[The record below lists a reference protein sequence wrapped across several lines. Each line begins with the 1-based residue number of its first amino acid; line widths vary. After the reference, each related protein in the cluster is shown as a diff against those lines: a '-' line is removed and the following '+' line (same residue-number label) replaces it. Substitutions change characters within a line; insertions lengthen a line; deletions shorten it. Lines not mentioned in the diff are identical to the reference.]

1 MAELKTRSIELR
13 ADQQSA
19 DVIPC
24 VISSEAPVDRGD
36 YIEVLSHEASDI
48 DTSRAPLPLVVQH
61 KTDMLNVGVIEDLSI
76 QDGKLRGSARFG
88 SSELA
93 RQILADVKAGII
105 RSLSVG
111 YQLTQVLAHSG
122 RVKKFAWAPYE
133 VSVVGVPADAAAGF
147 YRSYSK
153 GHIQME
159 NIQQN
164 QDDNNQQSRSQ
175 RRAESRAVEAERE
188 RVREITAMGSQF
200 ARFGAQE
207 ISTRALQEDWSVEE
221 TRSAIMERM
230 NKGSINPLENGN
242 FGEFA
247 NGIGMDKRDIAKYS
261 IMRAIRALTDPSAR
275 SEAGFEIE
283 CSKAVEKQ
291 LGRHSRGLFI
301 PAEVL
306 LNKRD
311 MTVGSAS
318 AGGNTVAT
326 NVLAGSFIDIL
337 RNRSEV
343 LNMGAT
349 TLTGLVG
356 NVAIPRKT
364 GSSNAYW
371 VSEGGSATESALAFD
386 QVTMSPKSIT
396 GYVDISRKLMLQS
409 SLDIE
414 GLVRADLATQLATA
428 IDLAAINGSGTN
440 PEPRGILNTNG
451 IGSVVGGTNGA
462 APTWDHIVDLES
474 AVAIANADIGSLGF
488 MTNAKVR
495 GKLLKTEKST
505 ATGQYVW
512 ADGANPLR
520 GYRAA
525 VSNQVPSNLTKG
537 TASEV
542 CSAIIFG
549 NFADLLIGLWG
560 GLDMMVDPYT
570 LGKEGATRVIAFQD
584 IDIAIRHPESFAVMK
599 DVLTA

>member
-1 MAELKTRSIELR
+1 MAELKNRSIELR
-13 ADQQSA
+13 TDDLNAE
-19 DVIPC
+19 VIPC
-24 VISSEAPVDRGD
+24 VISSDAPVDRGN
-36 YIEVLSHEASDI
+36 YIEVLSHEANDI
-48 DTSRAPLPLVVQH
+48 DLSRAPLPLVVQH
-61 KTDMLNVGVIEDLSI
+61 KTDMLNIGVIEDLTI
-76 QDGKLRGSARFG
+76 AGGKLRGNARFG
-88 SSELA
+88 TSELA
-93 RQILADVKAGII
+93 LQILADVKAGII

-111 YQLTQVLAHSG
+111 YQLTKELAHVG
-122 RVKKFAWAPYE
+122 QVIKFAWAPYE

-147 YRSYSK
+147 NRSYSK
-153 GHIQME
+153 GNTQMQ
-159 NIQQN
+159 NTQNN

-175 RRAESRAVEAERE
+175 RRSEYRAIEAERE
-188 RVREITAMGSQF
+188 RAREITAMGNQF
-200 ARFGAQE
+200 ARYGAQE
-207 ISTRALQEDWSVEE
+207 IVSRAMQEDWTTEE
-221 TRSAIMERM
+221 TRSAIMARI
-230 NKGSINPLENGN
+230 GSGSPAMGS
-242 FGEFA
+242 GGYGDA
-247 NGIGMDKRDIAKYS
+247 TSGIGMDKRDIGKYS

-306 LNKRD
+306 MNKRD
-311 MTVGSAS
+311 MTVGTAS
-318 AGGNTVAT
+318 GGGNTVAT
-326 NVLAGSFIDIL
+326 DILAASFIDIL

-343 LNMGAT
+343 LNLGAT

-356 NVAIPRKT
+356 NVAIPRQT
-364 GSSNAYW
+364 GSANAYW
-371 VSEGGSATESALAFD
+371 VSEGGAATESALAFD
-386 QVTMSPKSIT
+386 QVTMTPKSIT

-414 GLVRADLATQLATA
+414 GLVRADLAAQLATA
-428 IDLAAINGSGTN
+428 IDLAAINGSGSS
-440 PEPRGILNTNG
+440 PEPRGILNTSG
-451 IGSVVGGTNGA
+451 IGSVIGGTNGA
-462 APTWDHIVDLES
+462 APTWAHIVDLES
-474 AVAIANADIGSLGF
+474 AVAIANADTGSLGY

-495 GKLLKTEKST
+495 GKLLKTEKASS
-505 ATGQYVW
+505 TGQFVW
-512 ADGANPLR
+512 ADGPNPLR

-570 LGKEGATRVIAFQD
+570 LGKEGATRVIAYQD
-584 IDIAIRHPESFAVMK
+584 IDIAIRHPESFAVME
-599 DVLTA
+599 DVLTS

>member
-1 MAELKTRSIELR
+1 MAELKNRSIELR
-13 ADQQSA
+13 AADLSA
-19 DVIPC
+19 DAIPC
-24 VISSEAPVDRGD
+24 VISSEAPVDRGN
-36 YIEVLSHEASDI
+36 YIEVLSHDANDI
-48 DTSRAPLPLVVQH
+48 DLSRAPLPLVVQH
-61 KTDMLNVGVIEDLSI
+61 KTDMLNIGVIEDLTI
-76 QDGKLRGSARFG
+76 AGGKLRGNARFG
-88 SSELA
+88 TSELA
-93 RQILADVKAGII
+93 LQILADVKAGII

-111 YQLTQVLAHSG
+111 YQLTKELAHVG
-122 RVKKFAWAPYE
+122 QVIKFAWTPYE

-147 YRSYSK
+147 NRSYSK
-153 GHIQME
+153 GNTQM
-159 NIQQN
+159 QN
-164 QDDNNQQSRSQ
+164 TQNTQDDNNQQSRSQ
-175 RRAESRAVEAERE
+175 RRSEYRAIEAERE
-188 RVREITAMGSQF
+188 RAREITAMGNQF
-200 ARFGAQE
+200 ARYGAQE
-207 ISTRALQEDWSVEE
+207 IASRAIQEDWSVEE
-221 TRSAIMERM
+221 TRSAIMDRINM
-230 NKGSINPLENGN
+230 GSNKPLAGGD
-242 FGEFA
+242 FGGFA
-247 NGIGMDKRDIAKYS
+247 NGIGMDQRDIGKYS

-275 SEAGFEIE
+275 SDAGFEIE
-283 CSKAVEKQ
+283 CSRAVEKQ

-306 LNKRD
+306 MNKRD
-311 MTVGSAS
+311 MTVAS
-318 AGGNTVAT
+318 SSGGGNTVAT
-326 NVLAGSFIDIL
+326 NVLAASFIDIL

-356 NVAIPRKT
+356 NVAIPRQT

-386 QVTMSPKSIT
+386 QVTMTPKSIT

-414 GLVRADLATQLATA
+414 GLVRTDLATQLATA
-428 IDLAAINGSGTN
+428 IDLAAINGSGSS
-440 PEPRGILNTNG
+440 PEPRGILNTSG
-451 IGSVVGGTNGA
+451 IGSVIGGTNGA
-462 APTWDHIVDLES
+462 APTWEHIVDLES
-474 AVAIANADIGSLGF
+474 AVAIANADTGSLGY

-495 GKLLKTEKST
+495 GKLLKTEKASS
-505 ATGQYVW
+505 TGQFVW
-512 ADGANPLR
+512 ADGLNPLR

-599 DVLTA
+599 DALTS

>member
-13 ADQQSA
+13 ADDDNS

-36 YIEVLSHEASDI
+36 YIEVLSHDALDI
-48 DTSRAPLPLVVQH
+48 DTTRAPLPLVVQH
-61 KTDMLNVGVIEDLSI
+61 KTDMLNVGVIENLEI
-76 QDGKLRGSARFG
+76 KGGKLRGNARFG

-93 RQILADVKAGII
+93 RQILADVKSGII

-111 YQLTQVLAHSG
+111 YQLTKELAHVG
-122 RVKKFAWAPYE
+122 RTIKFAWAPYE

-147 YRSYSK
+147 YRSFNK
-153 GHIQME
+153 GINQMQ
-159 NIQQN
+159 NTQTN
-164 QDDNNQQSRSQ
+164 QDDTNQQSRSQ
-175 RRAESRAVEAERE
+175 RRAEIRAVEADRE
-188 RVREITAMGSQF
+188 RVREINAMGEHF

-207 ISTRALQEDWSVEE
+207 IASRAIQEDWSVEE
-221 TRSAIMERM
+221 TRSMIMDRINSGQ
-230 NKGSINPLENGN
+230 NKSFTGD
-242 FGEFA
+242 FGGFA
-247 NGIGMDKRDIAKYS
+247 NGIGMDKRDIGKYS

-275 SEAGFEIE
+275 SDAGFEIE
-283 CSKAVEKQ
+283 CSRAVEKQ

-306 LNKRD
+306 MNKRD
-311 MTVGSAS
+311 MTVAS
-318 AGGNTVAT
+318 ATGGGNTVAT

-343 LNMGAT
+343 LNLGAT

-356 NVAIPRKT
+356 NVAIPRQT

-414 GLVRADLATQLATA
+414 GLVRTDLAAQLATA

-440 PEPRGILNTNG
+440 PEPRGILNTSG
-451 IGSVVGGTNGA
+451 IGSVVGGDNGA

-474 AVAIANADIGSLGF
+474 TLAIANADSGSLGYL
-488 MTNAKVR
+488 TNAKVR
-495 GKLLKTEKST
+495 GKLLKTEKT
-505 ATGQYVW
+505 ASTGQYVW
-512 ADGANPLR
+512 ADGSNPLR

-525 VSNQVPSNLTKG
+525 VSNQVPSNLSKG
-537 TASEV
+537 TSSEV

-549 NFADLLIGLWG
+549 NFSDLIIGLWG

-570 LGKEGATRVIAFQD
+570 FGKEGATRVIAFQD
-584 IDIAIRHPESFAVMK
+584 IDIAIRHPTSFAVMR
-599 DVLTA
+599 DVLTS